1 MALSTQIAALASAMG
16 ADIKALLARALPPGG
31 ATGQVLTKASAA
43 DYDAA
48 WQTASAGGG
57 GASVYIQEADPL
69 AATPYIWFRT
79 DAMGVVIDILKG

>member
-1 MALSTQIAALASAMG
+1 MSLESRIVSLAQAIG
-16 ADIKALLARALPPGG
+16 GDIKSLFGRALPAGG
-31 ATGQVLTKASAA
+31 AAGQVLTKSSAA

-48 WQTASAGGG
+48 WQTASA
-57 GASVYIQEADPL
+57 SVYIQEADPM